1 MNKIHAPV
9 QSQVSE
15 SLGNRI
21 DSSILHLFLLAALC
35 GALYFPY
42 LGSIPFFDK
51 GEPREALAVQDI
63 VQRGEWLFP
72 LKKATDIPSKPP
84 LFHWS
89 AALASEVTG
98 QLSESTVRFPSA
110 LYATLGA
117 LLLYLFGRRLFG
129 AEIALL
135 GGAIVAT
142 TMVYQNQ
149 ALSARVDMTL
159 CFYVTASLVLFYSLY
174 RGFLTRRIW
183 YYVFFALI
191 GVSML
196 AKGPL
201 GLLLPAL
208 VIAAFLA
215 LKRRWDFVVKFAF
228 HPGVLLTVLLGAGWY
243 VIALMRGGEGF
254 VDRQLLQEN
263 LERFFGGSGHSHPVY
278 YYIPYLFSQGLPW
291 SLFLPFVLWDSFKK
305 GAFSNDDSLYLKVW
319 FFVMF
324 VFFSISAG
332 KRPVYLLPLYPPLA
346 LLTAAWFYHQVTAAL
361 GRRIYFYRSLAVVAG
376 VAGLVLFII
385 TLVALWNHDPGW
397 FFAPIERL
405 LKPKDR
411 ANLVVIRNALA
422 TFGWSFTIVAL
433 LSGLLWLSFAGC
445 LWTGKLQS
453 GAKRLVL
460 ISILLAFV
468 TRAMVMPV
476 IAEAKSYRAF
486 MAEVNQLVK
495 PGDKLYLYGDSFN
508 SDPVIFYRGGPID
521 TLKQPAEVISNK
533 IGGGGEY
540 VIMSQKEWRKIS
552 AINPNLPP
560 PLLKSEGTGPEG
572 DAPLVLF
579 KGKALFISESNHQKT
594 GFPNKPV
601 ALRLSAPRNRAGVG
615 SSDNSSRQVLNTS
628 STEQPPGW

>member
-1 MNKIHAPV
+1 MVHI
-9 QSQVSE
+9 
-15 SLGNRI
+15 
-21 DSSILHLFLLAALC
+21 ILLVALC
-35 GALYFPY
+35 GVLYFPY
-42 LGSIPFFDK
+42 LGSTPFFDK

-98 QLSESTVRFPSA
+98 RLSESTIRFPSA
-110 LYATLGA
+110 VYATLGV
-117 LLLYLFGRRLFG
+117 LLLYIFGRKLFGV
-129 AEIALL
+129 EIALL
-135 GGAIVAT
+135 GGAILAT

-159 CFYVTASLVLFYSLY
+159 CFYVTASLVLFYSMY
-174 RGFLTRRIW
+174 RGFLTRQIW
-183 YYVFFALI
+183 YYGFFALI

-208 VIAAFLA
+208 VVAVFLT

-291 SLFLPFVLWDSFKK
+291 SFFLPFVLWDSLKK
-305 GAFSNDDSLYLKVW
+305 GSFSNDDSLFLKVW

-324 VFFSISAG
+324 AFFSISAG

-346 LLTAAWFYHQVTAAL
+346 LLTAAWFYHQVTAL
-361 GRRIYFYRSLAVVAG
+361 GRRIYFYRSIAVVAG

-385 TLVALWNHDPGW
+385 TLGALWNHDPGW

-422 TFGWSFTIVAL
+422 TFGWSFTIVSL
-433 LSGLLWLSFAGC
+433 LSGLFWLSFAGC

-453 GAKRLVL
+453 GANRLVL

-468 TRAMVMPV
+468 TRAMVLPV
-476 IAEAKSYRAF
+476 MAEAKSYRAF
-486 MAEVNQLVK
+486 MGEVNQQVK
-495 PGDKLYLYGDSFN
+495 PGDRLYLYGGDSFN
-508 SDPVIFYRGGPID
+508 SDPVMFYRGRPID
-521 TLKQPAEVISNK
+521 TLEQPAEVISNK
-533 IGGGGEY
+533 NGSGDRY
-540 VIMSQKEWRKIS
+540 VIMSQKTWSKIS
-552 AINPNLPP
+552 DAYPNLPP
-560 PLLKSEGTGPEG
+560 PILKSEGNGPEG
-572 DAPLVLF
+572 DAPLVLM
-579 KGKALFISESNHQKT
+579 KGKNS
-594 GFPNKPV
+594 
-601 ALRLSAPRNRAGVG
+601 G
-615 SSDNSSRQVLNTS
+615 S
-628 STEQPPGW
+628 G

>member
-1 MNKIHAPV
+1 MKSKSTLMLHI
-9 QSQVSE
+9 
-15 SLGNRI
+15 
-21 DSSILHLFLLAALC
+21 ILLVALC
-35 GALYFPY
+35 GVLYFPY
-42 LGSIPFFDK
+42 LASTPFFDK

-89 AALASEVTG
+89 AAVTSLVAG
-98 QLSESTVRFPSA
+98 QLSEFTIRFPSA
-110 LYATLGA
+110 VYSTLGV
-117 LLLYLFGRRLFG
+117 LVLYLFGRRLFG

-135 GGAIVAT
+135 GGAILAT

-159 CFYVTASLVLFYSLY
+159 CFYLTASLVLFYSLY
-174 RGFLTRRIW
+174 GEFLTRQIW
-183 YYVFFALI
+183 YYVFFAVI

-215 LKRRWDFVVKFAF
+215 LKRRWDLVVKFAF

-291 SLFLPFVLWDSFKK
+291 SLFLPFVLWDSFKN
-305 GAFSNDDSLYLKVW
+305 GAFSNHDSLFLKVW

-346 LLTAAWFYHQVTAAL
+346 LLTAAWFYRQVTAL
-361 GRRIYFYRSLAVVAG
+361 GRRIYFYRSIAVVAG
-376 VAGLVLFII
+376 VAGLVLFMI
-385 TLVALWNHDPGW
+385 TLGALWNHDPGW

-422 TFGWSFTIVAL
+422 TFGWSFTIVSL

-453 GAKRLVL
+453 GARRLVL

-468 TRAMVMPV
+468 TRAMVVPV
-476 IAEAKSYRAF
+476 MAEAKSYRAF
-486 MAEVNQLVK
+486 MAEVNQQVK

-521 TLKQPAEVISNK
+521 TLEQPAEVISNK
-533 IGGGGEY
+533 SGSGAQY
-540 VIMSQKEWRKIS
+540 VIMSQKTWSKIS
-552 AINPNLPP
+552 DAYPSLPP
-560 PLLKSEGTGPEG
+560 PLLKSDGNGPEG

-579 KGKALFISESNHQKT
+579 KG
-594 GFPNKPV
+594 
-601 ALRLSAPRNRAGVG
+601 R
-615 SSDNSSRQVLNTS
+615 SSFNLGEQSSKNVL
-628 STEQPPGW
+628 P

>member
-1 MNKIHAPV
+1 MKSKSTLMLHI
-9 QSQVSE
+9 
-15 SLGNRI
+15 
-21 DSSILHLFLLAALC
+21 ILLVALC
-35 GALYFPY
+35 GVLYFPY
-42 LGSIPFFDK
+42 LASTPFFDK

-89 AALASEVTG
+89 AAVTSLVAG
-98 QLSESTVRFPSA
+98 QLSEFTIRFPSA
-110 LYATLGA
+110 VYATLGV
-117 LLLYLFGRRLFG
+117 LVLYLFGRRLFG

-135 GGAIVAT
+135 GGAILAT

-159 CFYVTASLVLFYSLY
+159 CFYLTASLVLFYSLY
-174 RGFLTRRIW
+174 GEFLTRQIW
-183 YYVFFALI
+183 YYVFFAVI

-215 LKRRWDFVVKFAF
+215 LKRRWDLVVKFAF

-291 SLFLPFVLWDSFKK
+291 SLFLPFVLWDSFKN
-305 GAFSNDDSLYLKVW
+305 GAFSNHDSLFLKVW

-346 LLTAAWFYHQVTAAL
+346 LLTAAWFYRQVTAL
-361 GRRIYFYRSLAVVAG
+361 GRRIYFYRSIAVVAG

-385 TLVALWNHDPGW
+385 TLGALWNHDPGW

-422 TFGWSFTIVAL
+422 TFGWSFTIVSL

-453 GAKRLVL
+453 GARRLVL

-468 TRAMVMPV
+468 TRAMVVPV
-476 IAEAKSYRAF
+476 MAEAKSYRAF
-486 MAEVNQLVK
+486 MAEVNQQVK

-521 TLKQPAEVISNK
+521 TLEQPAEVISNK
-533 IGGGGEY
+533 SGSGDQY
-540 VIMSQKEWRKIS
+540 VIMSQKTWSKIS
-552 AINPNLPP
+552 DAYPSLPP
-560 PLLKSEGTGPEG
+560 PLLKSDGNGPEG

-579 KGKALFISESNHQKT
+579 KG
-594 GFPNKPV
+594 
-601 ALRLSAPRNRAGVG
+601 R
-615 SSDNSSRQVLNTS
+615 SSFNLGEQSSKNVL
-628 STEQPPGW
+628 P